1 MEKFRDS
8 LYSFVVAN
16 AKPKTIKGG
25 VWQRL
30 LDALSKRPGKLVSN
44 ADLIRVSGQHNY
56 ARRIREL
63 RAEGWNIVYSQSPQG
78 YILGSVRKANKDTDK
93 YVNLKLRQKV
103 FERDSHT
110 CQNCGYKGGETYPD
124 GEVVKLE
131 ADHII
136 SLKKGGRTVEEN
148 LLTVCSRCNA
158 GKKSLYD
165 YPETIKNK
173 ILSLNLSDSLRKRLS
188 KLALKS
194 GRTVNEL
201 VLEALERGLK

>member
-1 MEKFRDS
+1 MK
-8 LYSFVVAN
+8 N
-16 AKPKTIKGG
+16 QKPKTTKGG

-30 LDALSKRPGKLVSN
+30 LDALSKKPGGLVSN
-44 ADLIRVSGQHNY
+44 AELIRVSGQHNY

-63 RAEGWNIVYSQSPQG
+63 RAEGWNIVYKQSPQG
-78 YILGSVRKANKDTDK
+78 YILASIQQAVKDTDK

-110 CQNCGYKGGETYPD
+110 CQKCGYKGGEKYPD
-124 GEVVKLE
+124 GETVKLE
-131 ADHII
+131 ADHVI

-173 ILSLNLSDSLRKRLS
+173 ILSVNLSEKTRKKLS
-188 KLALKS
+188 QLALKS
-194 GRTVNEL
+194 GRTINDL
-201 VLEALERGLK
+201 VVEAIDRGIEKFK

>member
-1 MEKFRDS
+1 MATKS
-8 LYSFVVAN
+8 KAIT
-16 AKPKTIKGG
+16 AKGG

-30 LDALSKRPGKLVSN
+30 LDALSKKPGQLVSK
-44 ADLIRVSGQHNY
+44 DELMHVSGQHNY

-63 RAEGWNIVYSQSPQG
+63 RAEGWDILYKQSPQG
-78 YILGSVRKANKDTDK
+78 YILQSLVKAEKDTDK

-103 FERDSHT
+103 LARDNHI
-110 CQNCGYKGGETYPD
+110 CQMCGHKGGERYSD
-124 GEVVKLE
+124 GEMVRLE

-173 ILSLNLSDSLRKRLS
+173 IISLNLPDELRARLNKMALDS
-188 KLALKS
+188 
-194 GRTVNEL
+194 GTTVNDL
-201 VLEALERGLK
+201 ILEAVTRGLK